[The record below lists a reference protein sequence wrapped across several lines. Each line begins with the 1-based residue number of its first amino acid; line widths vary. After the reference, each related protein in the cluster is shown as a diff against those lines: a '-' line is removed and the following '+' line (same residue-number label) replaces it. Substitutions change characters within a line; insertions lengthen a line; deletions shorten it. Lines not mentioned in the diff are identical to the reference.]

1 MNNEIGID
9 KFNLACEWRVQTGA
23 AAAATVTITV
33 PAGEAWEI
41 IGGYCSHDD
50 PTARTAYWVHTP
62 LGMTARV
69 LGDVPSLAANARS
82 HFYTNVI
89 MPNAPLVVHEGD
101 AIDVI
106 FSAMAG
112 GQLGTITLNCRIR
125 YGEV

>member
-1 MNNEIGID
+1 MND
-9 KFNLACEWRVQTGA
+9 QHSDRFNLSPEWRVQVGVA
-23 AAAATVTITV
+23 ATATVTLTV

-41 IGGYCSHDD
+41 IGGYLSHDD

-69 LGDVPSLAANARS
+69 LGDVALLAANIRS

-89 MPNAPLVVHEGD
+89 MPNAPLIVHAGD
-101 AIDVI
+101 TIQAI

-112 GQLGTITLNCRIR
+112 AQQGTITLNCRIR

>member
-1 MNNEIGID
+1 MNDEQMAD
-9 KFNLACEWRVQTGA
+9 RFNLACEWRVQAGV
-23 AAAATVTITV
+23 AAATTVTLTV

-62 LGMTARV
+62 LGMAARV
-69 LGDVPSLAANARS
+69 LGDVPSLATNIRS

-89 MPNAPLVVHEGD
+89 MPNAPLVVHAGD
-101 AIDVI
+101 TIQVV
-106 FSAMAG
+106 FSAMAA